1 MAEMKVPTTRQDVP
15 TSTGH
20 AARLAAR
27 LAISWVIV
35 GAPLVYGVF
44 EAIKSI
50 RPLFG
55 G

>member
-1 MAEMKVPTTRQDVP
+1 MAEMNVPTTRQDVP

-20 AARLAAR
+20 ATR
-27 LAISWVIV
+27 LAISWLIV

>member
-1 MAEMKVPTTRQDVP
+1 
-15 TSTGH
+15 
-20 AARLAAR
+20 
-27 LAISWVIV
+27 VIV